1 MLTKCAC
8 KSGYR
13 SVCVCNFASIRVR
26 MKVWPK
32 HFGRC
37 EFVMIWIGG
46 DWIFNVWHALPKS
59 EYFLC
64 LHTLVVFVASELFYF
79 ISFLQVFYFSPFYVT
94 IFLHS
99 ISIFV
104 QATFSSTIS
113 PFKAINLLL
122 LPSSVLQ
129 NKPCLR

>member
-1 MLTKCAC
+1 M
-8 KSGYR
+8 S
-13 SVCVCNFASIRVR
+13 
-26 MKVWPK
+26 
-32 HFGRC
+32 
-37 EFVMIWIGG
+37 
-46 DWIFNVWHALPKS
+46 NVWHVLPTY

-129 NKPCLR
+129 NKPGLR